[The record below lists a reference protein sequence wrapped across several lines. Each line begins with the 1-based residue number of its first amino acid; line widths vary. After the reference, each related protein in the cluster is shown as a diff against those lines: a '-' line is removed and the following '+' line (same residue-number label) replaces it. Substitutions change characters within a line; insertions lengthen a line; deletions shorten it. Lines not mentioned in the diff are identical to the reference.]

1 MKLVEGWK
9 KAWSV
14 WLLGAAIGIAELA
27 PYVPELQEHL
37 PADWYRAAFLIV
49 LVARVIKQRAS

>member
-1 MKLVEGWK
+1 MKLVDGWK

-37 PADWYRAAFLIV
+37 PPDWYRAAFLIV
-49 LVARVIKQRAS
+49 LAARVISQKAA